1 MYPFLKINLVSFG
14 AYYGLQYL
22 WEYLHDADETSDA
35 TPRNSDIGVASEP
48 K

>member
-22 WEYLHDADETSDA
+22 WEYLHDADETPDA
-35 TPRNSDIGVASEP
+35 TPRNSDAVIASEP